1 MKKLLMFA
9 SILLLC
15 ACQNRQVQGDSIST
29 EGDTL
34 QLRYATRLTI
44 VRHAAHTIVK
54 LADPWN
60 SGKTLHTYAL
70 VPADQPLPANL
81 PADATVVRT
90 PLRRAVVA
98 TSVHCALIID
108 MGCGA
113 NIAGVC
119 EPHYIHIPYI
129 HSRLDDGTMADCG
142 SGMAPTV
149 ETIIDIE
156 PDAIFL
162 SPFQNNGGYGKM
174 ADLGIPIVETADY
187 METSALG
194 RAEWMRFYGML
205 FGREDKA
212 DSIFCNVESE
222 YQRLQSMAASSDTR
236 HSVLMDK
243 QTGAVWYVPGGSSTI
258 GRLIA
263 DSSTDYP
270 WHDDDHS
277 GSLPLPFES
286 VLEAAG
292 NADIWMFRYNA
303 PQPITLES
311 LLSENAGYS
320 QFKAFTTGRVY
331 GCNTATSEFYE
342 ETPFHPHLLLR
353 DFITITHPDLNLGV
367 PKYFQKIKTSP
378 SPPSVALLPNCS
390 YSAIAQGGEFDHPD
404 A

>member
-1 MKKLLMFA
+1 MKKLLMLA
-9 SILLLC
+9 SLILLC
-15 ACQNRQVQGDSIST
+15 ACQYRQTQGDCAST
-29 EGDTL
+29 QGDTI
-34 QLRYATRLTI
+34 QLHYATRLTI
-44 VRHAAHTIVK
+44 VRHADHTIVN

-70 VPADQPLPANL
+70 VPANQPLPDNL
-81 PADATVVRT
+81 PDGAAVVRT

-108 MGCGA
+108 MGSGA

-119 EPHYIHIPYI
+119 EPQYIHIPYI
-129 HSRLDDGTMADCG
+129 HSRLDDGTLADCG

-162 SPFQNNGGYGKM
+162 SPFQNSGGYGKV
-174 ADLGIPIVETADY
+174 ADLGIPIIETADY

-194 RAEWMRFYGML
+194 RAEWMRFYGIL
-205 FGREDKA
+205 FGCEDKA
-212 DSIFCNVESE
+212 DSIFSTVESE
-222 YQRLQSMAASSDTR
+222 YQRLQSMAESAGTR

-243 QTGAVWYVPGGSSTI
+243 QTGAVWYVPGGQSTI

-263 DSSTDYP
+263 DASTHYP
-270 WHDDDHS
+270 WHDDNHS

-303 PQPITLES
+303 PQPITLQS
-311 LLSENAGYS
+311 LLSENAGYK
-320 QFKAFTTGRVY
+320 QFKAFATQQVY
-331 GCNTATSEFYE
+331 GCNTATSDFYE

-353 DFITITHPDLNLGV
+353 DFITITHPDLNLGA
-367 PKYFQKIKTSP
+367 PRYFQKIKTSP
-378 SPPSVALLPNCS
+378 SPSLSLGGARGGNPN
-390 YSAIAQGGEFDHPD
+390 
-404 A
+404 